1 MDSIELLMPMV
12 RKKQGIQSLT
22 NIYILNQIKG
32 IETFCKGH
40 QIPNDFLR
48 KCVIMNFI
56 SNQFTIRIK

>member
-1 MDSIELLMPMV
+1 MDSIELLMPMI

-40 QIPNDFLR
+40 QIPNDFL
-48 KCVIMNFI
+48 KKMCDNEFY
-56 SNQFTIRIK
+56 F